1 VRTAERPAVNSL
13 RARWSLAFALAAL
26 LPLAIVMLLLANRIR
41 GAIRADA
48 GERLSATLGMVQLRL
63 RTDRDQIEHKLKLL
77 GRDATL
83 KRLYLVQSGGA
94 RDLADYLATQ
104 RFLLGLDFL
113 AVTDTASTAID
124 PGEPPLA
131 LIASAAVIYQGQP
144 VGRVRGGLALNQS
157 YLEGLKQTS
166 GVDLVIR
173 DSTGRALATTLP
185 GAEALVVAPGR
196 SRRVTLGG
204 RSYEA
209 RSQDLVLE
217 GSARRGFTAL
227 VSTAEADRLVGTLQ
241 AACAAL
247 GLVSVALAIVLGMVW
262 SWQLSRPVERL
273 AAFATRIAGGQW
285 DEPLSLSSVRELE
298 ALVRAL
304 DRMRRDLQQY
314 RDRLRATERQAAWS
328 QMARQ
333 VAHEIKNPLTPI
345 AISVADLKRSY
356 ELQRPDFPEI
366 LARAARTIDDE
377 VHGLKRLLDEF
388 SALGSLPKPQPAR
401 FAVRELFSDLATL
414 YGREVAAGRL
424 RLSPP
429 AGDDGWD
436 ADRAQLRQALVNL
449 VKNGIEATAAGG
461 RVEVSARVEGDALE
475 LAVADDGPGL
485 DESQKSRLFV
495 PEFTTKE
502 GGSGLGLT
510 MVERIV
516 SDHGGSIQVESEPGR
531 GTIFRLRFPRV
542 REG

>member
-1 VRTAERPAVNSL
+1 VNSL

-48 GERLSATLGMVQLRL
+48 GERLSATLDMVQLRL

-83 KRLYLVQSGGA
+83 KRLYLVQFGGA

-113 AVTDTASTAID
+113 AVTDTASTAVVPD
-124 PGEPPLA
+124 EPPLA
-131 LIASAAVIYQGQP
+131 LAASAPVIYQGRP

-166 GVDLVIR
+166 GVELVIR
-173 DSTGRALATTLP
+173 DSTGRAIATTLP
-185 GAEALVVAPGR
+185 GAEALVETPGR
-196 SRRVTLGG
+196 SQRVTLAG
-204 RSYEA
+204 RSFEA

-217 GSARRGFTAL
+217 GGARRRFTAL
-227 VSTAEADRLVGTLQ
+227 VSTAEADRVVGTLQ

-247 GLVSVALAIVLGMVW
+247 GLVSVALAIVLGIVW

-273 AAFATRIAGGQW
+273 AAFATRIAAGQW
-285 DEPLSLSSVRELE
+285 DEPLSLTSVRELE

-314 RDRLRATERQAAWS
+314 RARLRASERQAAWS

-345 AISVADLKRSY
+345 AISIADLKRSY
-356 ELQRPDFPEI
+356 ELQRPEFPEI

-401 FAVRELFSDLATL
+401 FAVHELFSDLATL
-414 YGREVAAGRL
+414 YGREVTTGRL
-424 RLSPP
+424 RLTPP
-429 AGDDGWD
+429 AGDDGWY

-449 VKNGIEATAAGG
+449 VKNGLEATEAGG
-461 RVEVSARVEGDALE
+461 RIEVSARVERDGLE

-485 DESQKSRLFV
+485 DEAQKSRLFV
-495 PEFTTKE
+495 PEFTTKP

-531 GTIFRLRFPRV
+531 GTIFRLRFPRE